1 MTDEEKRVRAI
12 RGAIAE
18 FAKKERSKVVSLD
31 VFFTDHGLTVGVKGG
46 FVPAHMGFIRAFGE
60 PAYLEIVEILKD
72 AGYRISEALKR
83 TGQVEAA
90 ITVDADA
97 ARAQAKEAEAK
108 P

>member
-1 MTDEEKRVRAI
+1 MTDEEKRVKAI

-31 VFFTDHGLTVGVKGG
+31 VFFTDHGLTVVVKGG
-46 FVPAHMGFIRAFGE
+46 SVPSYMEFIRAFGS

-83 TGQVEAA
+83 TGQAEAA

-97 ARAQAKEAEAK
+97 ARTQAKEAEAK

>member
-1 MTDEEKRVRAI
+1 M
-12 RGAIAE
+12 
-18 FAKKERSKVVSLD
+18 
-31 VFFTDHGLTVGVKGG
+31 FFTDHGLTVVVKGG
-46 FVPAHMGFIRAFGE
+46 SVPSYMEFIRAFGS

-83 TGQVEAA
+83 TGQAEAA

-97 ARAQAKEAEAK
+97 ARTQAKEAEAK